1 MQLGARVRLRFRFAC
16 AALALGLALGLW
28 GALPATAWAWAN
40 GPQYGEGFGTHDW
53 ILYHADQ
60 SARRQGYDWVDWPTA
75 RSATDDP
82 DMVLRDFY
90 HHVYD
95 RTGEPYGDAP
105 SRVEALY
112 RQAVDQL
119 RGGDRIAA
127 SRTLGLLSH
136 YLSDSANPLHT
147 DQTPAE
153 KGMHSRYEDAV
164 DDVTDQPGAGAASL
178 APHTTAPNTDAR
190 GLTEQIAGTAHADYD
205 ALVSGFIA
213 DRNSPE
219 VQAITERSLNAAVG
233 GVADTIAG
241 ISADAGGERG
251 AGSSAV
257 PSLAPG
263 LLSGAMWCVV
273 GMALGAVLVA
283 VLVSVL
289 LLRRRRGA
297 SS

>member
-1 MQLGARVRLRFRFAC
+1 
-16 AALALGLALGLW
+16 
-28 GALPATAWAWAN
+28 
-40 GPQYGEGFGTHDW
+40 
-53 ILYHADQ
+53 
-60 SARRQGYDWVDWPTA
+60 
-75 RSATDDP
+75 
-82 DMVLRDFY
+82 MVLRDFY

-105 SRVEALY
+105 ARVEALY

-164 DDVTDQPGAGAASL
+164 DDATDQPGAGTASL

-263 LLSGAMWCVV
+263 LAVGRDVVRRRHGARRSACRGPRLSPAPAQAAWSVELAGRVQV
-273 GMALGAVLVA
+273 RDDAVA
-283 VLVSVL
+283 DSGREL
-289 LLRRRRGA
+289 LLVGGA
-297 SS
+297 